1 MPAAKSKFRANQETT
16 LRHLWLAS
24 LGLLAVGQ
32 REAFAARG
40 RLVARAAGLQE
51 RAREFAESAGAQLRG
66 QVEPTVVRFSAD
78 IEARLAPVLD
88 KLGLASQRKR
98 PARKASKTVRRARPT
113 QGRRTAS
120 TRRTARKG

>member
-1 MPAAKSKFRANQETT
+1 MPAAKSKTRAHETT
-16 LRHLWLAS
+16 LRHVWLAS
-24 LGLLAVGQ
+24 LGLLAIGQ

-40 RLVARAAGLQE
+40 RLVARAVDLEG
-51 RAREFAESAGAQLRG
+51 RARAFAGSAGAQLRG

-98 PARKASKTVRRARPT
+98 PVRKASKAAKRARPAQGRATSARRAR
-113 QGRRTAS
+113 
-120 TRRTARKG
+120 KG